1 MSQAPA
7 QTHRWLYGPGPD
19 LLLGCGLLYVGIC
32 LVFVVDGGSIFREMP
47 VAIPGA
53 VLALVSAPHYGATLL
68 RVYDRRADRRGYFAF
83 SVVATAALLV
93 VFGYALVDRW
103 TGSIFATIYLT
114 WAAWHYTGQNYG
126 IAAMFLRRRGVELD
140 PLSRRILHASF
151 TLSFLLVF
159 LGMHGQS
166 AAAVDPRVEI
176 SLIPLAI
183 PKAFNDIAIPLVLL
197 AYFGTTIAWIAIL
210 SRRCQRISDLLP
222 TLLISGIQSLWWTIP
237 YSVLY
242 FERGTGLIPLDWQ
255 WRNDFFVWVA
265 AGHAAQYLW
274 ITSYYARASGK
285 WDGQT
290 RYYGR
295 VLLAGSA
302 VWALPAL
309 AFAPGRADFDWNFA
323 LLLAAAVNIH
333 HFILDG
339 AIWKLRQSKVA
350 RVLISDGR
358 DQPVDRAQSSVL
370 RKAVWAITSVGLLLT
385 IDSFVEMYA
394 LFPSAVRSGHIEV
407 AAQSLDRQAWLG
419 KSTAYSRFMLG
430 REFEVRGDFEAAAEQ
445 FEISFGMGVRIESLK
460 RLIADY
466 DRLGDAEGFVHS
478 CERLIEIDGADGP
491 SIPSVTP
498 IKAGVVSTE
507 FRMACL
513 RVARTARAKP
523 FAGQDATA
531 RQGRSVYQ

>member
-1 MSQAPA
+1 M
-7 QTHRWLYGPGPD
+7 PD

-32 LVFVVDGGSIFREMP
+32 LAFVVDGGSLFREMP
-47 VAIPGA
+47 IAIPGA
-53 VLALVSAPHYGATLL
+53 ILALVSAPHYGATLL
-68 RVYDRRADRRGYFAF
+68 RVYDQRADRRGYFAF
-83 SVVATAALLV
+83 SVVSTGALLI

-126 IAAMFLRRRGVELD
+126 IATLFLRRRGVDLD
-140 PLSRRILHASF
+140 ASSRRVLHASF

-166 AAAVDPRVEI
+166 AATADPSVQI

-183 PKAFNDIAIPLVLL
+183 PKPFNDIAIPFVLL
-197 AYFGTTIAWIAIL
+197 AYVGTTIAWIAIL
-210 SRRCQRISDLLP
+210 SRRCLKISDLLP

-237 YSVLY
+237 YSVMY
-242 FERGTGLIPLDWQ
+242 FEHGTGLIPLDWQ

-274 ITSYYARASGK
+274 VTSYYARASEK

-290 RYYGR
+290 RYYAR
-295 VLLAGSA
+295 VLVAGSA

-339 AIWKLRQSKVA
+339 AIWKLRHSKIA
-350 RVLISDGR
+350 RVLISDGS
-358 DQPVDRAQSSVL
+358 DQPIDPNQSTVL
-370 RKAVWAITSVGLLLT
+370 RRFVWAIAAVGLVLT
-385 IDSFVEMYA
+385 LHSFVEMYA
-394 LFPSAVRSGHIEV
+394 LFPSAVRSGNFAG

-419 KSTAYSRFMLG
+419 KSSAFSRFMVG
-430 REFEVRGDFEAAAEQ
+430 RELEVRGDFEAAAEQ
-445 FEISFGMGVRIESLK
+445 FEISFGMGNRIDSLK
-460 RLIADY
+460 RLIVDY

-478 CERLIEIDGADGP
+478 CERLDEIEGAGGP
-491 SIPSVTP
+491 TLPSVTP

-513 RVARTARAKP
+513 RIARTARAQRLPGRGSERKK
-523 FAGQDATA
+523 A
-531 RQGRSVYQ
+531 RPVYQ